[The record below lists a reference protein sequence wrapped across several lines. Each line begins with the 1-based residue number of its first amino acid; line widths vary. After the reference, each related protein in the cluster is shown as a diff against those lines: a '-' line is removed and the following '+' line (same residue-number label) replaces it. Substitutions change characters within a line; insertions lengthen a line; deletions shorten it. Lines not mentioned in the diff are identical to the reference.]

1 MISYHVVNKNISY
14 LLKDTSELVSR
25 WKKLQQ
31 PLHKSIFKLSQK
43 QQVFSITDRT
53 ALQNLQSNCFEPH
66 SQKFNLKGLIHF
78 NKKSKLRHELFAL
91 ESSNLATTQIRA
103 SRTTVEFPLRVENKY
118 ARSAA
123 RMNCARAEV
132 SGSTGFSMSLC
143 RVLVNAIYVVCT
155 KISVAIISG
164 KTLRAAPRVF
174 ANVNFSS

>member
-1 MISYHVVNKNISY
+1 M
-14 LLKDTSELVSR
+14 
-25 WKKLQQ
+25 
-31 PLHKSIFKLSQK
+31 HKSIFKLSQK

-53 ALQNLQSNCFEPH
+53 ALQNLQSNCFEPGTTLT
-66 SQKFNLKGLIHF
+66 KVRNRKGQTHF

-174 ANVNFSS
+174 ASVNFSS